1 MKVKRIKEWIN
12 HWWNTDGKDLVD
24 LLSELSGDGTF
35 HKKLHTTD
43 LINVYNFVKS
53 CKVQI
58 DRDSE
63 SFLLKEISGELA
75 EQALATKNGVTPD
88 ELFDAD
94 GCFYAQYQDDFNRF
108 YDRIEEQ
115 MNHLNFNQLNH

>member
-1 MKVKRIKEWIN
+1 MKDKRINEWIN
-12 HWWNTDGKDLVD
+12 HWWDTDGKDLAE
-24 LLSELSGDGTF
+24 LLSELSGDRAF
-35 HKKLHTTD
+35 HKELHTTD

-53 CKVQI
+53 CEVQI

-75 EQALATKNGVTPD
+75 EQALAARKGVMPD
-88 ELFDAD
+88 ELFDEN
-94 GCFYAQYQDDFNRF
+94 GCFYEQYQDDFNRF

-115 MNHLNFNQLNH
+115 MIHLNNNKLK